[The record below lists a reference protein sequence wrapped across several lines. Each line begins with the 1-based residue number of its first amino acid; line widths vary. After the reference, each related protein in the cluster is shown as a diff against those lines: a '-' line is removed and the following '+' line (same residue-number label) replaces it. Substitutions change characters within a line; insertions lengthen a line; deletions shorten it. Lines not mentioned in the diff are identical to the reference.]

1 MRLQQVESQKQSK
14 HAHLP
19 HKLRGLECR
28 MLVTVDN
35 FHLGHTL
42 ECGQAFRWRRLAD
55 GNYEGVI
62 GQTVVRAAQIGD
74 RLMLSGASAETL
86 AHYFQLHEDIAAIV
100 RTFPKDPHMQR
111 AVAFGRGMRL
121 LRQDPWECL
130 ASFICSAAKQFV
142 QICQVVDNLC
152 RTLGE
157 PFETDGRTCFAFPS
171 IATVA
176 RATHKQ
182 LWSCK
187 MGFRAKNLLAA
198 AQMIDSDK
206 VRLETIATMDYPRA
220 VEELTKLP
228 GVGPKVA
235 DCALLFGWGRQEAF
249 PIDVW
254 IERALR
260 QLYFAGKRRV
270 TRRRLVE
277 FHRSYFG
284 PHAGYAQQYLFHYV
298 RNNPQSLATVSGK

>member
-1 MRLQQVESQKQSK
+1 VEFT
-14 HAHLP
+14 
-19 HKLRGLECR
+19 
-28 MLVTVDN
+28 VTR

-42 ECGQAFRWRRLAD
+42 ECGQAFRWRRRAD
-55 GNYEGVI
+55 GGYVGVV
-62 GQTVVRAAQIGD
+62 GQAVVRASQAGGTLTLD
-74 RLMLSGASAETL
+74 GAPAETL
-86 AHYFQLHEDIAAIV
+86 AHYFQLHEDLAAIV
-100 RTFPKDPHMQR
+100 REFPDDEHLRR

-121 LRQDPWECL
+121 LRQEPWECL
-130 ASFICSAAKQFV
+130 ASFICSSAKQFV

-152 RTLGE
+152 RALGE
-157 PFETDGRTCFAFPS
+157 PFEAGGREAFAFPAAS
-171 IATVA
+171 TVA
-176 RATHKQ
+176 RATLAQ

-198 AQMIDSDK
+198 ARLVDSGEA
-206 VRLETIATMDYPRA
+206 RLNAIAGMDYPRA

-260 QLYFAGKRRV
+260 RLYFAGKRRV

-284 PHAGYAQQYLFHYV
+284 RYAGYAQQYLFHYV
-298 RNNPQSLATVSGK
+298 RNNPQVLEAGVARRAPRR

>member
-1 MRLQQVESQKQSK
+1 VIVR
-14 HAHLP
+14 
-19 HKLRGLECR
+19 
-28 MLVTVDN
+28 N

-55 GNYEGVI
+55 GGYEGVI
-62 GQTVVRAAQIGD
+62 GRTVVRATQLGD
-74 RLMLSGASAETL
+74 KLVFTGASAGTL
-86 AHYFQLHEDIAAIV
+86 ARYFQFHEDIAAIV
-100 RTFPKDPHMQR
+100 GTFPDDPHMRR
-111 AVAFGRGMRL
+111 AVAFGQGMRL
-121 LRQDPWECL
+121 LRQEPWECL
-130 ASFICSAAKQFV
+130 ASFICSAAKQFI

-152 RTLGE
+152 RALGE
-157 PFETDGRTCFAFPS
+157 PFEAGGRNEFAFPS
-171 IATVA
+171 VEAVA
-176 RATHKQ
+176 RTTHDQ
-182 LWSCK
+182 LWACK

-198 AQMIDSDK
+198 ARLIDSGK
-206 VRLETIATMDYPRA
+206 VRLETIAAMDYPRA

-260 QLYFAGKRRV
+260 RLYFRGKRRV
-270 TRRRLVE
+270 MRRQLVE

-284 PHAGYAQQYLFHYV
+284 PYAGYAQQYLFHYV
-298 RNNPQSLATVSGK
+298 RNNPQSLAAVPR

>member
-1 MRLQQVESQKQSK
+1 MEFTAR
-14 HAHLP
+14 
-19 HKLRGLECR
+19 
-28 MLVTVDN
+28 N

-55 GNYEGVI
+55 GGYEGVI
-62 GQTVVRAAQIGD
+62 GRTVVHATQLGD
-74 RLMLSGASAETL
+74 KLVLAGAPAGTL
-86 AHYFQLHEDIAAIV
+86 ERYFQVHEDIAAIV
-100 RTFPKDPHMQR
+100 GTFPDDPHMRR

-121 LRQDPWECL
+121 LRQEPWECL

-152 RTLGE
+152 RALGE
-157 PFETDGRTCFAFPS
+157 PFEAGGRNEFAFPS
-171 IATVA
+171 VEAVA
-176 RATHKQ
+176 RATHGQ

-198 AQMIDSDK
+198 ARLIDSGK
-206 VRLETIATMDYPRA
+206 VRLETITAMDYPHA

-260 QLYFAGKRRV
+260 RLYFPGKRRV
-270 TRRRLVE
+270 TRRQLVE

-284 PHAGYAQQYLFHYV
+284 PYAGYAQQYLFHYV
-298 RNNPQSLATVSGK
+298 RNNPQSLAAAPR

>member
-1 MRLQQVESQKQSK
+1 M
-14 HAHLP
+14 H
-19 HKLRGLECR
+19 
-28 MLVTVDN
+28 D

-55 GNYEGVI
+55 GGYEGVI
-62 GQTVVRAAQIGD
+62 GRTVVCAAQAGG
-74 RLMLSGASAETL
+74 MLTLAGAPAETM
-86 AHYFQLHEDIAAIV
+86 ARYFQLHEDIAAIV
-100 RTFPKDPHMQR
+100 RTFPDDPHMRR

-121 LRQDPWECL
+121 LQQEPWECL
-130 ASFICSAAKQFV
+130 ASFICSSAKQFV
-142 QICQVVDNLC
+142 QICQVVENLC
-152 RTLGE
+152 RALGE
-157 PFETDGRTCFAFPS
+157 PLEAGGRAVFAFPS
-171 IATVA
+171 VTAIA
-176 RATHKQ
+176 RSTHAQ

-187 MGFRAKNLLAA
+187 MGFRARNLLAA
-198 AQMIDSDK
+198 ARLIDSGQ
-206 VRLETIATMDYPRA
+206 VRLEAIDSMDYPRA

-260 QLYFAGKRRV
+260 QLYFANQRGV
-270 TRRRLVE
+270 TRRQLVE

-284 PHAGYAQQYLFHYV
+284 PYAGYAQQYLFHYV
-298 RNNPQSLATVSGK
+298 RNHPQSLAAAGTNLNELPARPAHRRGKPARV

>member
-1 MRLQQVESQKQSK
+1 MEI
-14 HAHLP
+14 
-19 HKLRGLECR
+19 
-28 MLVTVDN
+28 TVRN

-42 ECGQAFRWRRLAD
+42 ECGQAFRWRRLD
-55 GNYEGVI
+55 GGVYEGVI
-62 GQTVVRAAQIGD
+62 GRAVVRATQTSNKLA
-74 RLMLSGASAETL
+74 LTGAPAATL
-86 AHYFQLHEDIAAIV
+86 AHYFQLHEDLAAIV
-100 RTFPKDPHMQR
+100 ATFPNDPHMRR
-111 AVAFGRGMRL
+111 AVAFGQGMRL
-121 LRQDPWECL
+121 LRQEPWECL
-130 ASFICSAAKQFV
+130 ASFICSSAKQFV

-152 RTLGE
+152 RAFGE
-157 PFETDGRTCFAFPS
+157 PFEAGGRNEFAFPS
-171 IATVA
+171 VAAVA
-176 RATHKQ
+176 RATHGQ
-182 LWSCK
+182 LWACK

-198 AQMIDSDK
+198 ARLIGSGK
-206 VRLETIATMDYPRA
+206 VRLETIAAMDYPRA

-260 QLYFAGKRRV
+260 RLYFANKRRV

-284 PHAGYAQQYLFHYV
+284 PYAGYAQQYLFHYV
-298 RNNPQSLATVSGK
+298 RNNPQSLVGAPR

>member
-1 MRLQQVESQKQSK
+1 MEITAR
-14 HAHLP
+14 
-19 HKLRGLECR
+19 
-28 MLVTVDN
+28 N

-42 ECGQAFRWRRLAD
+42 ECGQAFRWRRLAA
-55 GNYEGVI
+55 GSYEGVI
-62 GQTVVRAAQIGD
+62 GQAVVRAAQTGG
-74 RLMLSGASAETL
+74 RLVLMGAPAKTL
-86 AHYFQLHEDIAAIV
+86 THYFQLQEDITAIIG
-100 RTFPKDPHMQR
+100 TFPDDPHLRR
-111 AVAFGRGMRL
+111 AVEFGRGMRL
-121 LRQDPWECL
+121 LRQEPWECL

-142 QICQVVDNLC
+142 QICQVVENLC
-152 RTLGE
+152 RTLGK
-157 PFETDGRTCFAFPS
+157 PFEAGGRAAFAFP
-171 IATVA
+171 AVEAVA
-176 RATHKQ
+176 RATHAQ
-182 LWSCK
+182 LWECK

-198 AQMIDSDK
+198 ARQIDSGN
-206 VRLETIATMDYPRA
+206 VRLEAITAMDYPRA

-260 QLYFAGKRRV
+260 RLYFPGRRGV

-284 PHAGYAQQYLFHYV
+284 PYAGYAQQYLFHYV
-298 RNNPQSLATVSGK
+298 RNNPQSLVAVPR

>member
-1 MRLQQVESQKQSK
+1 M
-14 HAHLP
+14 H
-19 HKLRGLECR
+19 
-28 MLVTVDN
+28 N

-42 ECGQAFRWRRLAD
+42 ECGQAFRWRRLAGD
-55 GNYEGVI
+55 SYAGVV
-62 GQTVVRAAQIGD
+62 GRAVVRAAQAGN
-74 RLMLSGASAETL
+74 RLMLEGASTGAL
-86 AHYFQLHEDIAAIV
+86 AHYFQLHEDLATIV
-100 RTFPKDPHMQR
+100 RAFPDDEHIRR
-111 AVAFGRGMRL
+111 AVAFGYGMRL
-121 LRQDPWECL
+121 LRQEPWECL
-130 ASFICSAAKQFV
+130 ASFICSSAKQFV

-157 PFETDGRTCFAFPS
+157 PFEAAGRPVFAFPS
-171 IATVA
+171 PSAVA
-176 RATHKQ
+176 RATHEQ

-198 AQMIDSDK
+198 ARLVDAGQ
-206 VRLETIATMDYPRA
+206 VRLDAIAAMDYPRA
-220 VEELTKLP
+220 VEELTRLP

-260 QLYFAGKRRV
+260 RLYFARRRRV
-270 TRRRLVE
+270 TRRQLVE

-284 PHAGYAQQYLFHYV
+284 PYSGYAQQYLFHYV
-298 RNNPQSLATVSGK
+298 RNNPQVLDASLARRAKSR

>member
-1 MRLQQVESQKQSK
+1 ME
-14 HAHLP
+14 
-19 HKLRGLECR
+19 
-28 MLVTVDN
+28 VTVCN

-42 ECGQAFRWRRLAD
+42 ECGQAFRWRRLA
-55 GNYEGVI
+55 GGGYEGVI
-62 GQTVVRAAQIGD
+62 GRTVVHATQTGD
-74 RLMLSGASAETL
+74 RLMLSGAPAGTL
-86 AHYFQLHEDIAAIV
+86 ANYFQLHEDIAAIV
-100 RTFPKDPHMQR
+100 RTFPNDPHMRR
-111 AVAFGRGMRL
+111 AVAFGCGMRL

-157 PFETDGRTCFAFPS
+157 PLKADGRTGFAFPS
-171 IATVA
+171 AAAVA
-176 RATHKQ
+176 RATHEQ

-198 AQMIDSDK
+198 ARMVDSDK
-206 VRLETIATMDYPRA
+206 VRLETIAAMDYPRA
-220 VEELTKLP
+220 VEELMKLP

-260 QLYFAGKRRV
+260 QLYFAGQRRV
-270 TRRRLVE
+270 TRRQLVE

-284 PHAGYAQQYLFHYV
+284 PYAGYAQQYLFHYV
-298 RNNPQSLATVSGK
+298 RNNPQSLAAASRK